1 MKASTLL
8 KFGILTATGIFAQV
22 CNTNLNA
29 NFVQNSCIT
38 FLIGAGTGCDW
49 MCNYC
54 ASQLNSSSYYFLP
67 PVCSW
72 SVEGPTGY
80 QSSGCIGNPQ
90 AGVSYTCCST

>member
-8 KFGILTATGIFAQV
+8 KFGILTASGIFAQV
-22 CNTNLNA
+22 CNNA

-67 PVCSW
+67 PVC
-72 SVEGPTGY
+72 TY

-90 AGVSYTCCST
+90 AGVSYSCCST

>member
-8 KFGILTATGIFAQV
+8 KFGILTASGIFAQV
-22 CNTNLNA
+22 CNNA
-29 NFVQNSCIT
+29 LTENVQNSCIT

-67 PVCSW
+67 PVC
-72 SVEGPTGY
+72 TY

-90 AGVSYTCCST
+90 AGVSYSCCTTN